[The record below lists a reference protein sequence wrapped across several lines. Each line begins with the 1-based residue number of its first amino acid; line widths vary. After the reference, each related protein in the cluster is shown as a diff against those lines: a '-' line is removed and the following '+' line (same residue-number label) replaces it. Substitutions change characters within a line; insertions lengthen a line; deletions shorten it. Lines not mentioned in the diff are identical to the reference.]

1 MLAPYPRF
9 TPRALA
15 LLLLLWCER
24 SSSQDLRGSALTFQ
38 HGKSIPRSSMNPIGD
53 SESNGGVSVVDQALQ
68 SKNDQ
73 VVTKLASQHPDHP
86 TGYQS
91 YQTPLPFI
99 SETPSPEQ
107 PVSSLDSK
115 GSIAARNS
123 QLTFTESDL
132 ESFDGN
138 EVSAIIARKA
148 ALIGAVESKSTIGV
162 YNDRFHYGRAPPEGL
177 TSVRSGLPPK
187 NTMGRNNAVIRRKEA
202 ANTALETAPGTG
214 KMPPP
219 LPPTI
224 TTTSASSSTTTTTK
238 GAPAAVL
245 SDMKKTD
252 AYLSTQASLRKL
264 PPRSDGKDREVTVV
278 FAADS
283 RYFRFVLPIIEKIR
297 KDLHG
302 ESYRILVYSLGFSDS
317 QLHAL
322 RCRIPQLVDD
332 VRIPNWRRKP
342 PHLKSRH
349 TYAWKP
355 TILADVWREFN
366 TSSIVWLDSG
376 VLLDGPSKYACPQS
390 PPLLVVL
397 SFSLFFSEARTHLFF
412 ACASFLT
419 PRAIFPCV

>member
-9 TPRALA
+9 TPWALA
-15 LLLLLWCER
+15 LLLLWFER

-38 HGKSIPRSSMNPIGD
+38 HGKSIPRSSMNPIRD
-53 SESNGGVSVVDQALQ
+53 SGSNEGVSIIDQALQ

-73 VVTKLASQHPDHP
+73 VVAKLASQHPDHP
-86 TGYQS
+86 TSYGS
-91 YQTPLPFI
+91 YQAPLPFI
-99 SETPSPEQ
+99 SATAST
-107 PVSSLDSK
+107 DSK

-148 ALIGAVESKSTIGV
+148 ALIGAVESKSTIGI

-177 TSVRSGLPPK
+177 KSVRSGFPPK
-187 NTMGRNNAVIRRKEA
+187 HTMDRNDAAIRREKA
-202 ANTALETAPGTG
+202 TLTALGAAPKTG

-224 TTTSASSSTTTTTK
+224 TATSTSSSTTTK
-238 GAPAAVL
+238 GAPATVL
-245 SDMKKTD
+245 SDMKKTE

-283 RYFRFVLPIIEKIR
+283 RYFRFALPIIEQIR
-297 KDLHG
+297 RGLHG

-332 VRIPNWRRKP
+332 VRIPNWRQKP

-376 VLLDGPSKYACPQS
+376 VLLDGPSKYACLQS
-390 PPLLVVL
+390 MPPLILL
-397 SFSLFFSEARTHLFF
+397 FFSLFFS
-412 ACASFLT
+412 
-419 PRAIFPCV
+419 